1 MPRKQD
7 VQSRV
12 ANAATLG
19 LVGSLFGRTGTVAG
33 VGLGALGVG
42 PFSARRGGGFK
53 GGSRRWIA
61 DALRGSTR
69 GRFSKIAR
77 ANKMSTQDFAC
88 HVLKSSNYDTRTRR
102 EAQMFVNMN
111 RSRKCSGRRVR
122 GGANQFDAEIIAE
135 ASKPKLYDFGTR
147 LRSLKDLA
155 SREGIER
162 AKSIAASPIA
172 KKILQRR

>member
-1 MPRKQD
+1 
-7 VQSRV
+7 
-12 ANAATLG
+12 
-19 LVGSLFGRTGTVAG
+19 
-33 VGLGALGVG
+33 
-42 PFSARRGGGFK
+42 
-53 GGSRRWIA
+53 
-61 DALRGSTR
+61 
-69 GRFSKIAR
+69 
-77 ANKMSTQDFAC
+77 MSTQDFAC

-111 RSRKCSGRRVR
+111 RSRKCSGRGARRVR
-122 GGANQFDAEIIAE
+122 GGGNQFDAEIIAE
-135 ASKPKLYDFGTR
+135 ASKPKLYDFGVR